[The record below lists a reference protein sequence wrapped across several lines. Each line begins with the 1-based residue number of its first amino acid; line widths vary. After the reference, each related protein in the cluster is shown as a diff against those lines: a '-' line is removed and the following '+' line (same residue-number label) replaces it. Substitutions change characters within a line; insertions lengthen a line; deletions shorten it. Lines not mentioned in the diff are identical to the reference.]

1 MRHTFLAA
9 QWVAEALERYRN
21 RPPKATIKGKRIVFS
36 ERHYLAALLHI
47 YVGGGLSISHV
58 ANLAGLSIEELRF
71 QRTQIDF
78 LTLADYLKTKFSEW
92 YREMLQLEDFS
103 LEAYAAIAWEFN
115 LLEEMVRSQ
124 IKIPLLHRLKILAY
138 DIDDYLKG
146 GKAPDEYDRRVFRR
160 LFTFFRLIE
169 AIRPTLTSRLLERDM
184 VPLARKSLGQEL
196 GEVLSWRLPE
206 DKTPTLFSDLL
217 MDIREA
223 THKALS

>member
-9 QWVAEALERYRN
+9 RWVGEALERYRN

-47 YVGGGLSISHV
+47 YVGGGLSLSQV
-58 ANLAGLSIEELRF
+58 ANLARLPVEEVRF

-103 LEAYAAIAWEFN
+103 LDSYAAIAWEFN

-124 IKIPLLHRLKILAY
+124 VKIPLLHRLKILAY
-138 DIDDYLKG
+138 DIDDYLQG
-146 GKAPDEYDRRVFRR
+146 GKEPDEYDRRVFRR
-160 LFTFFRLIE
+160 LFTFFQLIE
-169 AIRPTLTSRLLERDM
+169 AIRPTLTRRLLERDM
-184 VPLARKSLGQEL
+184 IPLAQRSLGAEI
-196 GEVLSWRLPE
+196 EPILSWRPE
-206 DKTPTLFSDLL
+206 EEKQPGLFSDLL
-217 MDIREA
+217 MDIQEV
-223 THKALS
+223 TEKSLS